1 MNINKQS
8 ITTLR
13 LAAALAGLL
22 VSGILAEVAQAA
34 IDFHQAGA
42 AGGGQQFVYAPS
54 TPISGTTTPPPP
66 SSKPILNSPDQLPAP
81 GSPSATR
88 AVFRRSI
95 CLGRRMWEVSRWA
108 ILR

>member
-1 MNINKQS
+1 MNIHKQN

-22 VSGILAEVAQAA
+22 VSGIFADVSPAA

-54 TPISGTTTPPPP
+54 TPVSGTMMASVPRFNGGLGTLLQADFEFAGSITGTWLPPR
-66 SSKPILNSPDQLPAP
+66 NPAG
-81 GSPSATR
+81 GSALQ
-88 AVFRRSI
+88 FF
-95 CLGRRMWEVSRWA
+95 WA
-108 ILR
+108 